1 MFQSRLDRD
10 LRHSEEADP
19 EVEADG
25 LGAAWSSDPSPRAH
39 MVVNIDIPDG
49 PTFHYS
55 DAFSSHQILA
65 AFRGIIW
72 AKARRH
78 RAYRFVSS
86 INGWSGGSPYEQ
98 VWMAWKNLY
107 QGDDYQDERI
117 CRRPWWCSSEEP
129 VVNQFVDLY
138 VHHLLMAGFSAY
150 VSGHCLEY
158 EGRVSPWEGV
168 RRFAMTDLSCGLVFE
183 YLGLEVPPNET
194 DSLSPPATT
203 TRATLLR
210 LRAGAL
216 GRLDVQRHLRERQR
230 YLSAKAYLAPYLTR
244 DKTLLIE
251 IRLYSHVPPGQLSRL
266 SARSSGPLVNAL
278 KEYDLHGQ
286 GRLRP
291 RLVSDYSS
299 DDPADDGPHV
309 IWRKV
314 LIQLRKGARAA
325 RLAAGAPVAMFRYHT
340 LLTMASLKARS
351 DDRAEQLRAYARDG
365 TFLRV

>member
-1 MFQSRLDRD
+1 
-10 LRHSEEADP
+10 
-19 EVEADG
+19 
-25 LGAAWSSDPSPRAH
+25 

-86 INGWSGGSPYEQ
+86 IDGWSGGSPYEQ

-194 DSLSPPATT
+194 GS
-203 TRATLLR
+203 
-210 LRAGAL
+210 
-216 GRLDVQRHLRERQR
+216 VQRAPRQR
-230 YLSAKAYLAPYLTR
+230 P
-244 DKTLLIE
+244 
-251 IRLYSHVPPGQLSRL
+251 
-266 SARSSGPLVNAL
+266 
-278 KEYDLHGQ
+278 
-286 GRLRP
+286 
-291 RLVSDYSS
+291 
-299 DDPADDGPHV
+299 
-309 IWRKV
+309 
-314 LIQLRKGARAA
+314 
-325 RLAAGAPVAMFRYHT
+325 
-340 LLTMASLKARS
+340 
-351 DDRAEQLRAYARDG
+351 
-365 TFLRV
+365 